1 MEAFFGV
8 IGAVSGF
15 FWNILFLIVLV
26 GGGIFLTIRL
36 GFFQIRHLPY
46 IVKQT
51 FGKILD
57 KGRGT
62 GTVSPFQAAATAMA
76 STIGATNIVGVP
88 AAIAFGGPGAL
99 FWMWVIFIVGGATK
113 FSEVVLG
120 VYYREQNA
128 DGHYIGG
135 PGYYMT
141 KGFPIKSVG
150 KAVARAGAFV
160 AMIYYLPSIAT
171 QSISLIQNAEA
182 MGINKYVSSIVLMI
196 LVGSVVLGGLI
207 RVAKVADKMV
217 PIMCVLYMLGSIIVI
232 FAHIGNLFPSLALVF
247 TSAFTGTAAAGG
259 FIGAG
264 VSMAIRMGLARATY
278 SCEAGMGSAPI
289 AHAAAI
295 TDHPVRQG
303 LWGVFE
309 VLIDGTICTMS
320 GLVVLTSG
328 VWKEIGP
335 DTALTMPFMAFQKV
349 LGAAG
354 GYIVA
359 ISLFL
364 FVLSS
369 IIAVIW
375 YGEKLV
381 EFFFNT
387 RISKYFRVIYT
398 LSVML
403 GAFFGL
409 EAILAVLDLTNAL
422 IILPNMITV
431 LVLSPLIVKLTREY
445 FSGEQYY
452 LKDIKK
458 KAK

>member
-1 MEAFFGV
+1 MERFLTV
-8 IGAVSGF
+8 VGAISGF

-26 GGGIFLTIRL
+26 GGGVYLTIRL
-36 GFFQIRHLPY
+36 NFFQVRHLPY
-46 IVKQT
+46 IIKQT

-57 KGRGT
+57 KGKGE
-62 GTVSPFQAAATAMA
+62 GTVSPFQAASTAMA
-76 STIGATNIVGVP
+76 STIGASNIVGVP

-99 FWMWVIFIVGGATK
+99 FWMWVIFLVGGATK

-120 VYYREQNA
+120 VYYREKNA

-135 PGYYMT
+135 PSYYMT
-141 KGFPIKSVG
+141 KGFPIKAVG
-150 KAVARAGAFV
+150 KAMARVAACV
-160 AMIYYLPSIAT
+160 AMIYLLPSIAT

-182 MGINKYVSSIVLMI
+182 LGLNRYLTALILTV
-196 LVGSVVLGGLI
+196 LVGAVVLGGLI
-207 RVAKVADKMV
+207 RVAKTADKMV
-217 PIMCVLYMLGSIIVI
+217 PIMCGLYFAGSLIVLCT
-232 FAHIGNLFPSLALVF
+232 HIGNILPSLALVF

-259 FIGAG
+259 FAGAG

-289 AHAAAI
+289 AHSAAI

-309 VLIDGTICTMS
+309 VLVDGFICTMS
-320 GLVVLTSG
+320 GLVVLASG
-328 VWKEIGP
+328 VWKEIGS
-335 DTALTMPFMAFQKV
+335 DEAFTMPAMAFQKV
-349 LGAAG
+349 MGNIG
-354 GYIVA
+354 GYIVT
-359 ISLFL
+359 ISVFL

-375 YGEKLV
+375 YGEKQV

-387 RISKYFRVIYT
+387 RISKYTRVIYT
-398 LSVML
+398 LSIML

-409 EAILAVLDLTNAL
+409 EAILTVLDLANAL

-431 LVLSPLIVKLTREY
+431 LLLSPLVVKLTKEY
-445 FSGEQYY
+445 FSGDQYY
-452 LKDIKK
+452 LKDIKR
-458 KAK
+458 

>member
-1 MEAFFGV
+1 MESFFAV
-8 IGAVSGF
+8 IGTISGF
-15 FWNILFLIVLV
+15 FWGVLFLVILV
-26 GGGIFLTIRL
+26 GGGIYLTIRL
-36 GFFQIRHLPY
+36 KFFQIRHLPY
-46 IVKQT
+46 ILKQT

-57 KGRGT
+57 KGKGE

-76 STIGATNIVGVP
+76 STIGTTNIVGVS
-88 AAIAFGGPGAL
+88 AAIAYGGPGAL
-99 FWMWVIFIVGGATK
+99 FWMWLIFLVGGATK

-120 VYYREQNA
+120 VYYREKNA

-135 PGYYMT
+135 PGYYET

-150 KAVARAGAFV
+150 KGMARVGACV
-160 AMIYYLPSIAT
+160 AMIYYFPSIAT
-171 QSISLIQNAEA
+171 QSISLVQSAESL
-182 MGINKYVSSIVLMI
+182 GINKYISSVILMI
-196 LVGSVVLGGLI
+196 LVGAVVLGGLI

-217 PIMCVLYMLGSIIVI
+217 PVMCVLYLAGSLVVI
-232 FAHIGNLFPSLALVF
+232 FANIGNIPSSLVLVF
-247 TSAFTGTAAAGG
+247 KSAFTGTAATGG

-264 VSMAIRMGLARATY
+264 VAMAIRMGIARATY

-303 LWGVFE
+303 FWGVFE
-309 VLIDGTICTMS
+309 VLIDGSICIIS

-328 VWKEIGP
+328 VWKEITP
-335 DTALTMPFMAFQKV
+335 DKALTMPFVAFESV
-349 LGAAG
+349 LGSVG
-354 GYIVA
+354 GFIVT
-359 ISLFL
+359 ISVFL
-364 FVLSS
+364 FALSS

-387 RISKYFRVIYT
+387 KVSKYTRAIYT
-398 LSVML
+398 LSIML

-422 IILPNMITV
+422 IILPNIVTV

-445 FSGEQYY
+445 FSSDQYY

-458 KAK
+458 